1 MRVTYPTKEVCLVP
15 QDGNSVPSFDTLSRA
30 SGNISL
36 TIGCF
41 HIVCINDPCKDEAKD
56 GAI

>member
-1 MRVTYPTKEVCLVP
+1 MRVTYTNKEVCLVP

-36 TIGCF
+36 TIDCF
-41 HIVCINDPCKDEAKD
+41 HIVCIYDPCKCEAKD
-56 GAI
+56 GAN